1 MGAQRKAM
9 ESMSCTEDS
18 LLVREA
24 QAGNHAAF
32 DQLVQ
37 CHDRAVLGL
46 VFRITRSQNDIED
59 IYQEALLKVFRNIGR
74 FRFESTFSTWI
85 YRIVTNV
92 CLDHL
97 RKNRNNKTKSTV
109 TIGVEGEEYN
119 LLDQISDDRPAHDPE
134 HELFRL
140 ELRANILSAL
150 ERLTPRERMAFELRH
165 FQELKISAVSEILNT
180 SVSSTKTTLF
190 RARQKLRSQL
200 AEKSKRTNLRC
211 GHTVLSE
218 V

>member
-1 MGAQRKAM
+1 M
-9 ESMSCTEDS
+9 ESMGTTEDS

-32 DQLVQ
+32 GQLVQ
-37 CHDRAVLGL
+37 SHDRAVLRL
-46 VFRITRSQNDIED
+46 VFRITRSQSDIQD
-59 IYQEALLKVFRNIGR
+59 IYQEALLKVYRNLGS
-74 FRFESTFSTWI
+74 FRFECAFSTWI

-97 RKNRNNKTKSTV
+97 RKNRNNKMKSTV
-109 TIGVEGEEYN
+109 TVGAEGEEY
-119 LLDQISDDRPAHDPE
+119 DFMSQISDDRPAHDPE
-134 HELFRL
+134 RQLFRL

-150 ERLTPRERMAFELRH
+150 ERLTPRERMAFELKH

-200 AEKSKRTNLRC
+200 AKNPKRTNLRC
-211 GHTVLSE
+211 GRTVLSE
-218 V
+218 G

>member
-1 MGAQRKAM
+1 M

-46 VFRITRSQNDIED
+46 VFRIIRSQNDIED

-97 RKNRNNKTKSTV
+97 RKNQNNKTKSTV
-109 TIGVEGEEYN
+109 TVSVEGEEYD

-134 HELFRL
+134 RQLFRL

-190 RARQKLRSQL
+190 RATRKLRSEL
-200 AEKSKRTNLRC
+200 ARNSIRTNLRC
-211 GHTVLSE
+211 GHTALSE
-218 V
+218 M

>member
-1 MGAQRKAM
+1 MK
-9 ESMSCTEDS
+9 SMSCTEDS

-37 CHDRAVLGL
+37 SHDRAVLRL
-46 VFRITRSQNDIED
+46 VFRITRSHNDIED
-59 IYQEALLKVFRNIGR
+59 IYQEALLKVYRNIGR
-74 FRFESTFSTWI
+74 FRFESAFSTWI

-97 RKNRNNKTKSTV
+97 RKNQNNKTKSTV
-109 TIGVEGEEYN
+109 TVSVEGEEYD

-134 HELFRL
+134 RQLFRL

-180 SVSSTKTTLF
+180 SVPSTKTTLF
-190 RARQKLRSQL
+190 RATRKLRSEL
-200 AEKSKRTNLRC
+200 ARNSIRTNLRC

-218 V
+218 M

>member
-1 MGAQRKAM
+1 MGT
-9 ESMSCTEDS
+9 TEDS

-37 CHDRAVLGL
+37 SHDRALLKL

-59 IYQEALLKVFRNIGR
+59 IYQEALLKVYRNIGG
-74 FRFESTFSTWI
+74 FRFESAFSTWI

-97 RKNRNNKTKSTV
+97 RKNRNNKEKSTTTV
-109 TIGVEGEEYN
+109 GVEGEEYDF
-119 LLDQISDDRPAHDPE
+119 LSQISDDRPAHDPE
-134 HELFRL
+134 RQLFRL

-165 FQELKISAVSEILNT
+165 FQELKISVVSEILNI

-190 RARQKLRSQL
+190 RATRKLRSQL
-200 AEKSKRTNLRC
+200 AKDPKRSNLRC
-211 GHTVLSE
+211 GCTVLSE

>member
-1 MGAQRKAM
+1 
-9 ESMSCTEDS
+9 MSFTEDS

-24 QAGNHAAF
+24 QAGNHVAF
-32 DQLVQ
+32 EKLVQ
-37 CHDRAVLGL
+37 SHDQAVLRL

-59 IYQEALLKVFRNIGR
+59 IYQDALLKVYRNIGR

-97 RKNRNNKTKSTV
+97 RKNRNNKRKSTV
-109 TIGVEGEEYN
+109 TVGAEGEEYN

-134 HELFRL
+134 RQLFCL

-165 FQELKISAVSEILNT
+165 FEELKISAVSEILNT
-180 SVSSTKTTLF
+180 SESSTKTTLF
-190 RARQKLRSQL
+190 RARQKLRSEL
-200 AEKSKRTNLRC
+200 VKIPMRTKLRC
-211 GHTVLSE
+211 GHTILSE

>member
-1 MGAQRKAM
+1 MKSMGT
-9 ESMSCTEDS
+9 TEDS

-37 CHDRAVLGL
+37 SHDRALLKL

-59 IYQEALLKVFRNIGR
+59 IYQEALLKVYRNIGG
-74 FRFESTFSTWI
+74 FRFESAFSTWI

-97 RKNRNNKTKSTV
+97 RKNRNNKEKSTKTV
-109 TIGVEGEEYN
+109 GVEGEEYDF
-119 LLDQISDDRPAHDPE
+119 LSQISDDRPAHDPE
-134 HELFRL
+134 RQLFRL

-165 FQELKISAVSEILNT
+165 FQELKISVVSEILNI

-190 RARQKLRSQL
+190 RATRKLRSQL
-200 AEKSKRTNLRC
+200 AKDPKRSNLRC
-211 GHTVLSE
+211 GRTVLSE

>member
-1 MGAQRKAM
+1 VNF
-9 ESMSCTEDS
+9 TEDS

-24 QAGNHAAF
+24 QAGNHVAF
-32 DQLVQ
+32 EQLVQ
-37 CHDRAVLGL
+37 SHDQAVLRL
-46 VFRITRSQNDIED
+46 VFRITRSQNDSED
-59 IYQEALLKVFRNIGR
+59 IYQDALLKIYRNIGR
-74 FRFESTFSTWI
+74 FRFESTFSTWV

-97 RKNRNNKTKSTV
+97 RKNRNNKRKSTV
-109 TIGVEGEEYN
+109 TVGAEGEEYN

-134 HELFRL
+134 RQLFRL

-165 FQELKISAVSEILNT
+165 FEELKISAVSEILNT
-180 SVSSTKTTLF
+180 SESSTKTTLF
-190 RARQKLRSQL
+190 RARHKLRSEL
-200 AEKSKRTNLRC
+200 AKLPLRTKLRC
-211 GHTVLSE
+211 GHTILSE

>member
-1 MGAQRKAM
+1 M
-9 ESMSCTEDS
+9 ESMGTTEDS

-37 CHDRAVLGL
+37 SHDRALLKL

-59 IYQEALLKVFRNIGR
+59 IYQEALLKVYRNIGG
-74 FRFESTFSTWI
+74 FRFESAFSTWI

-97 RKNRNNKTKSTV
+97 RKNRNNKEKSTTTV
-109 TIGVEGEEYN
+109 GVEGEEYDF
-119 LLDQISDDRPAHDPE
+119 LSQISDDRPAHDPE
-134 HELFRL
+134 RQLFRL

-165 FQELKISAVSEILNT
+165 FQELKISVVSEILNI

-190 RARQKLRSQL
+190 RATRKLRSQL
-200 AEKSKRTNLRC
+200 AKDPKRSNLRC
-211 GHTVLSE
+211 GCTVLSE

>member
-1 MGAQRKAM
+1 M
-9 ESMSCTEDS
+9 ESMSGIEDS

-32 DQLVQ
+32 DQLVHS
-37 CHDRAVLGL
+37 HDRAVLKL

-59 IYQEALLKVFRNIGR
+59 IYQEALLKVHRNIGG

-97 RKNRNNKTKSTV
+97 RKNRNRKNKEKSTITV
-109 TIGVEGEEYN
+109 GVEGEEYDF
-119 LLDQISDDRPAHDPE
+119 LSQISDDRPAHDPE
-134 HELFRL
+134 RQLFRR

-150 ERLTPRERMAFELRH
+150 EGLTPRERMAFELRH

-190 RARQKLRSQL
+190 RATRKLRFQL
-200 AEKSKRTNLRC
+200 TKEAKRSNLEC
-211 GHTVLSE
+211 GRTVLSE

>member
-1 MGAQRKAM
+1 
-9 ESMSCTEDS
+9 MSFTEDS

-24 QAGNHAAF
+24 QAGNHVAF
-32 DQLVQ
+32 EKLVQ
-37 CHDRAVLGL
+37 SHDQAVLRL

-59 IYQEALLKVFRNIGR
+59 IYQDALLKVYRNIDR
-74 FRFESTFSTWI
+74 FRLESTFSTWI

-109 TIGVEGEEYN
+109 TVGAEGEEYN

-134 HELFRL
+134 RQLFRL

-165 FQELKISAVSEILNT
+165 FEELKISAVSAILNT
-180 SVSSTKTTLF
+180 SESSTKTTLF
-190 RARQKLRSQL
+190 RARQKLRSEL
-200 AEKSKRTNLRC
+200 AKTPMRTKLRC
-211 GHTVLSE
+211 GHTILSE